1 MKSAGLAHLFI
12 LSAMLGGIAR
22 SADEDSAA
30 ELKRI
35 GGRFERLFQNA
46 AGTTF
51 RAVKEVDG
59 DQSSVTTFDDV
70 GNVVESHGST
80 IKTEKR
86 GDVRVLSFFNFVVTA
101 GPDKGHVELGTSSYI
116 YRLDGDTFTEVWGL
130 LDGDDSPP
138 RMFQWRRIK
147 DAK

>member
-1 MKSAGLAHLFI
+1 MTTRPLTYSFIFLAFLPVVVR
-12 LSAMLGGIAR
+12 G
-22 SADEDSAA
+22 ADDDNAA

-35 GGRFERLFQNA
+35 GGRFERFFQNA

-51 RAVKEVDG
+51 RALKEVDG

-80 IKTEKR
+80 IKVEKR
-86 GDVRVLSFFNFVVTA
+86 GGVRVLSFFNFVVTA
-101 GPDKGHVELGTSSYI
+101 GPNKGHVELGTSSYI
-116 YRLDGDTFTEVWGL
+116 YRMEGDTFTEVWGL